1 MSNLSTD
8 YDVRLATLKKLGG
21 DMSKKYA
28 TIYDVDLAILD
39 KIGQGGG
46 GGGSTVWGDIYGD
59 IKDQKDL
66 IDLISQSGGSL
77 TPEQEEAIEKL
88 VNANEGVLITKEIK
102 SLDYYDSYLQNV
114 YSSKYIANE
123 HITPGE
129 AYFVSN
135 QALWKFNYES
145 ISFEKIDYY
154 APHLSDNIVWKD
166 NSGRY
171 YNGNSQIDI
180 ETGNQIKVVDGIE
193 GVVQNYNYASTL
205 FKFGNELLNLNIGEI
220 KRFNESTQT
229 FDLMNIGDGSIGD
242 IIPIFIMYYEGD
254 IIAPTYNAKLV
265 KVDDMTY
272 KWESYTAPFE
282 TTLPDGKPFDSLNNI
297 HYVEGVGYVYA
308 YGDNNNF
315 YKLVDGHWELFEVHP
330 VGEYQCCMNFNS
342 TYSIGSL
349 IIASFYDR
357 IALVNVGNDYKTT
370 DWSDGTD
377 IFVDLKSEQ
386 NIKGIK
392 SFQQITTDVLNSGY
406 INGKSQELTIYAYK
420 NLQLGTSESGKIN
433 FNTNRLVKNGVDIA
447 TLNDTIC
454 NQETKYI
461 GPDYK
466 QVQLENDICT
476 SFQEIVVLNNGRIFS
491 FNHSESYEFVGNTW
505 NSVDFGLGFNYLEAF
520 RTFKITS
527 DKVYFVSID
536 NGNVY
541 EFTGDAFIQKTSD
554 GSSSYGTIIPLGD
567 TLYDYST
574 SRKLNTT
581 TWVWENVEVIG
592 NMSGQE
598 PMYYKVINGNTYNFN
613 GSSIYK
619 YNSETNSFEQ
629 IIDGYTYD
637 SDFGWFNTVNVF
649 KYESDAY
656 FTNSSGVFKFNTV
669 NNTIERVNIYYN
681 ENDNPGYFEY
691 DGKLYVSCACSTGYT
706 YEINYTKPALP
717 NNGLDY
723 SLTAKSTDGKVEY
736 SYAGMW
742 SGTQAEW
749 DALPAD
755 VQNSIKIALITE

>member
-46 GGGSTVWGDIYGD
+46 GGGS
-59 IKDQKDL
+59 
-66 IDLISQSGGSL
+66 L

-102 SLDYYDSYLQNV
+102 SLDYYDSYLPNV

-145 ISFEKIDYY
+145 ISFEKIASY

-171 YNGNSQIDI
+171 YNGNQQINI
-180 ETGNQIKVVDGIE
+180 ETGDQIKVVDGIAD
-193 GVVQNYNYASTL
+193 VVQNYNYASTL
-205 FKFGNELLNLNIGEI
+205 FKFGNELLNINLDEL

-229 FDLMNIGDGSIGD
+229 FDLMNFDTGSIGS
-242 IIPIFIMYYEGD
+242 INPIFIMYYEGD

-282 TTLPDGKPFDSLNNI
+282 TTLPDGNPFDSLNNI

-308 YGDNNNF
+308 YGGNNHF
-315 YKLVDGHWELFEVHP
+315 YKLVDGHWELFDVHP
-330 VGEYQCCMNFNS
+330 VGESQCCMNFNS

-357 IALVNVGNDYKTT
+357 MVLVNVGNDYKTT

-377 IFVDLKSEQ
+377 MFVDLKSEQ
-386 NIKGIK
+386 TIKGTK
-392 SFQQITTDVLNSGY
+392 SFKQITTDGLSSGY
-406 INGKSQELTIYAYK
+406 IGGKSQELTIYADK
-420 NLQLGTSESGKIN
+420 NLKLGTSESGKIN
-433 FNTNRLVKNGVDIA
+433 FNTNRLVKNDVDIA

-454 NQETKYI
+454 NPETKYI

-466 QVQLENDICT
+466 QVQLESDICT
-476 SFQEIVVLNNGRIFS
+476 SYRNIVVLHNGRIFS
-491 FNHSESYEFVGNTW
+491 FNYSESYEFVGNTW

-527 DKVYFVSID
+527 DKVYFVSIND
-536 NGNVY
+536 GNVY
-541 EFTGDAFIQKTSD
+541 EFTGDEFIQKTSD
-554 GSSSYGTIIPLGD
+554 GSSSYGSVIPLCD

-574 SRKLNTT
+574 SKKLNTT
-581 TWVWENVEVIG
+581 TWEWESVETIS
-592 NMSGQE
+592 NITGQE
-598 PMYYKVINGNTYNFN
+598 PIYYKVINGNTYNFN
-613 GSSIYK
+613 GSFIYK

-637 SDFGWFNTVNVF
+637 SNFGWFNTVNVF
-649 KYESDAY
+649 TYESYSY
-656 FTNSSGVFKFNTV
+656 FTTSSGVFKFNTV

-681 ENDNPGYFEY
+681 ENDNPAYFEY
-691 DGKLYVSCACSTGYT
+691 DGKLYTSYSCSTGYT
-706 YEINYTKPALP
+706 YEIKYNKPAIP

-723 SLTAKSTDGKVEY
+723 SLTAKSTNGKVEY
-736 SYAGMW
+736 SYAGIW

-749 DALPAD
+749 DALP
-755 VQNSIKIALITE
+755 VETQNSIKIALITE

>member
-1 MSNLSTD
+1 MSNLKTD

-28 TIYDVDLAILD
+28 TIYDVDLAILE
-39 KIGQGGG
+39 KTGQGGG
-46 GGGSTVWGDIYGD
+46 G
-59 IKDQKDL
+59 
-66 IDLISQSGGSL
+66 GGSL

-102 SLDYYDSYLQNV
+102 SLDYYDNYLQNV
-114 YSSKYIANE
+114 YGPKYISNE

-129 AYFVSN
+129 SYFVSN
-135 QALWKFNYES
+135 SKLFKFNYET
-145 ISFEKIDYY
+145 ISFEKITDY
-154 APHLSDNIVWKD
+154 ASNLSDNIVWKD

-171 YNGNSQIDI
+171 YNGNSQINI
-180 ETGNQIKVVDGIE
+180 ETGDQIKVVDGID
-193 GVVQNYNYASTL
+193 GVVQTYNNATTL
-205 FKFGNELLNLNIGEI
+205 FKFGNELLNIDLGNI
-220 KRFNESTQT
+220 KRFNEETQT
-229 FDLMNIGDGSIGD
+229 FDLMNFGAGSIAT
-242 IIPIFIMYYEGD
+242 PITFEIMYYEGD

-265 KVDDMTY
+265 KVDDNTY

-282 TTLPDGKPFDSLNNI
+282 TTLPDGNSFDSLNNI

-308 YGDNNNF
+308 YGGNNHF
-315 YKLVDGHWELFEVHP
+315 YKLVDGHWELFDVHP
-330 VGEYQCCMNFNS
+330 VGESQCCMNFNT

-357 IALVNVGNDYKTT
+357 IVLVNVGNDYKTT
-370 DWSDGTD
+370 SWSDATD
-377 IFVDLKSEQ
+377 MFVDLKSEQ
-386 NIKGIK
+386 TIKGNK
-392 SFQQITTDVLNSGY
+392 SFQQITTDGINAGY
-406 INGKSQELTIYAYK
+406 IGGKSQDLTIYADK

-433 FNTNRLVKNGVDIA
+433 FNTNRLVKKGIDIA

-454 NQETKYI
+454 NPETKYI

-476 SFQEIVVLNNGRIFS
+476 SFRNVVVLHNGRIFS
-491 FNHSESYEFVGNTW
+491 FSYSDSYEFVGNTW
-505 NSVDFGLGFNYLEAF
+505 RTVDFGLGLNYNEAY

-527 DKVYFVSID
+527 DKVYFINID

-541 EFTGDAFIQKTSD
+541 EFTGDEFIQKTSD
-554 GSSSYGTIIPLGD
+554 GSSSYGSAIPLGD
-567 TLYDYST
+567 TLYDFST
-574 SRKLNTT
+574 SEKLNTT
-581 TWVWENVEVIG
+581 TWEWENVNAIG
-592 NMSGQE
+592 NISGQE

-629 IIDGYTYD
+629 IINGYTYD
-637 SDFGWFNTVNVF
+637 SNFGWFNTVNVF
-649 KYESDAY
+649 TYKADSY
-656 FTNSSGVFKFNTV
+656 FTTSSGVFKFNTV

-681 ENDNPGYFEY
+681 DNDNPAYFEY
-691 DGKLYVSCACSTGYT
+691 DGKLYTSFSCMTGYT
-706 YEINYTKPALP
+706 YEIKYNKPAIP

-723 SLTAKSTDGKVEY
+723 SLTAKSTNGKVEY
-736 SYAGMW
+736 SYAGIW

-749 DALPAD
+749 NALP
-755 VQNSIKIALITE
+755 VETQNTIKIALITE

>member
-46 GGGSTVWGDIYGD
+46 GGGS
-59 IKDQKDL
+59 
-66 IDLISQSGGSL
+66 L

-102 SLDYYDSYLQNV
+102 SLDYYDSYLPNV

-145 ISFEKIDYY
+145 ISFEKISSY

-171 YNGNSQIDI
+171 YNGNQQINI
-180 ETGNQIKVVDGIE
+180 ETGDQIKVVDGIAD
-193 GVVQNYNYASTL
+193 VVNNYNYASTL
-205 FKFGNELLNLNIGEI
+205 FKFGNELLNINLGEI

-229 FDLMNIGDGSIGD
+229 FDDMNFGDGSIATPN
-242 IIPIFIMYYEGD
+242 PIFIMYYEGD

-282 TTLPDGKPFDSLNNI
+282 TTLPDGYPFDSLNNI

-308 YGDNNNF
+308 YGGNNHF
-315 YKLVDGHWELFEVHP
+315 YKLVDGHWELFDVHP
-330 VGEYQCCMNFNS
+330 VGESQCCMDFNS

-357 IALVNVGNDYKTT
+357 MVLVNVGNDYKTT

-377 IFVDLKSEQ
+377 MFVDLKSEQ
-386 NIKGIK
+386 TIKGTK
-392 SFQQITTDVLNSGY
+392 SFQQINTDGLSTGY
-406 INGKSQELTIYAYK
+406 IGGKSQELTIYADK
-420 NLQLGTSESGKIN
+420 NLKLVTSESGKIN
-433 FNTNRLVKNGVDIA
+433 FNTNRLVKQDVDIA

-454 NQETKYI
+454 NPETKYI

-466 QVQLENDICT
+466 QVQLESDICT
-476 SFQEIVVLNNGRIFS
+476 SCRNIVVLHNGRIFS
-491 FNHSESYEFVGNTW
+491 FNYNESYEFVGNTW
-505 NSVDFGLGFNYLEAF
+505 RTVDFGLGFNYLEAN

-536 NGNVY
+536 NNNVY
-541 EFTGDAFIQKTSD
+541 EFTGDEFIQKTSD
-554 GSSSYGTIIPLGD
+554 GSSLFGSVIPLGD
-567 TLYDYST
+567 TLYDYSN

-581 TWVWENVEVIG
+581 TWVWESVETIS
-592 NMSGQE
+592 NITGQE

-613 GSSIYK
+613 GSFIYK

-637 SDFGWFNTVNVF
+637 SNFGFFNTVNVF

-656 FTNSSGVFKFNTV
+656 FTTSSGVFKFNTV

-681 ENDNPGYFEY
+681 ENDSPAYFEY
-691 DGKLYVSCACSTGYT
+691 DGKLYTSYSCSTGYT
-706 YEINYTKPALP
+706 YETKYNKPALP

-723 SLTAKSTDGKVEY
+723 SLTAKSTNGKVEY
-736 SYAGMW
+736 SYAGIW

-749 DALPAD
+749 DALPVD

>member
-1 MSNLSTD
+1 MSNLKTD

-28 TIYDVDLAILD
+28 TIYDVDLAILE
-39 KIGQGGG
+39 KTGQGGG
-46 GGGSTVWGDIYGD
+46 G
-59 IKDQKDL
+59 
-66 IDLISQSGGSL
+66 GGSL

-102 SLDYYDSYLQNV
+102 SLDYYDNYLQNV
-114 YSSKYIANE
+114 YGPKYISNE

-135 QALWKFNYES
+135 SKLFKFNYET
-145 ISFEKIDYY
+145 ISFEKITDY
-154 APHLSDNIVWKD
+154 ASNLSDNIVWKD

-171 YNGNSQIDI
+171 YNGNSQINI
-180 ETGNQIKVVDGIE
+180 ETGDQIKVVDGID
-193 GVVQNYNYASTL
+193 GVVQTYNNATTL
-205 FKFGNELLNLNIGEI
+205 FKFGNELLNIDLGNI
-220 KRFNESTQT
+220 KRFNEETQT
-229 FDLMNIGDGSIGD
+229 FDLMNFGAGSIAT
-242 IIPIFIMYYEGD
+242 PITFEIMYYEGD

-265 KVDDMTY
+265 KVDDNTY

-282 TTLPDGKPFDSLNNI
+282 TTLPDGNSFDSLNNI

-308 YGDNNNF
+308 YGGNNHF
-315 YKLVDGHWELFEVHP
+315 YKLVDGHWELFDVHP
-330 VGEYQCCMNFNS
+330 VGESQCCMNFNT

-357 IALVNVGNDYKTT
+357 IVLVNVGNDYKTT
-370 DWSDGTD
+370 SWSDATD
-377 IFVDLKSEQ
+377 MFVDLKSEQ
-386 NIKGIK
+386 TIKGDK
-392 SFQQITTDVLNSGY
+392 SFQQITTDGINAGY
-406 INGKSQELTIYAYK
+406 IGGKSQDLTIYADK

-433 FNTNRLVKNGVDIA
+433 FNTNRLVKKGIDIA

-454 NQETKYI
+454 NPETKYI

-476 SFQEIVVLNNGRIFS
+476 SFRNVVVLHNGRIFS
-491 FNHSESYEFVGNTW
+491 FSYSDSYEFVGNTW
-505 NSVDFGLGFNYLEAF
+505 RTVDFGLGLNYNEAY

-527 DKVYFVSID
+527 DKVYFINID

-541 EFTGDAFIQKTSD
+541 EFTGDEFIQKTSD
-554 GSSSYGTIIPLGD
+554 GSSSYYSAIPLGD
-567 TLYDYST
+567 TLYDFST
-574 SRKLNTT
+574 SEKLNTT
-581 TWVWENVEVIG
+581 TWEWENVNAIG
-592 NMSGQE
+592 NISGQE

-629 IIDGYTYD
+629 IINGYTYD
-637 SDFGWFNTVNVF
+637 SNFGWFNTVNVF
-649 KYESDAY
+649 TYKADSY
-656 FTNSSGVFKFNTV
+656 FTTSSGVFKFNTV

-681 ENDNPGYFEY
+681 DNNNPAYFEY
-691 DGKLYVSCACSTGYT
+691 DGKLYTSFSCITGYT
-706 YEINYTKPALP
+706 YEIKYNKPAIP

-723 SLTAKSTDGKVEY
+723 SLTAKSTNGKVEY
-736 SYAGMW
+736 SYAGIW

-749 DALPAD
+749 NALP
-755 VQNSIKIALITE
+755 VETQNTIKIALITE

>member
-66 IDLISQSGGSL
+66 IDLISQSGGGSL

-102 SLDYYDSYLQNV
+102 SLDYYDNYLPNV

-135 QALWKFNYES
+135 NALWKFNYES
-145 ISFEKIDYY
+145 ISFEKIVAY
-154 APHLSDNIVWKD
+154 APNLSDNIVWKD

-171 YNGNSQIDI
+171 YNGNSQINI
-180 ETGNQIKVVDGIE
+180 ETGDQIKVVDGIAY
-193 GVVQNYNYASTL
+193 VVQNYNYASTL
-205 FKFGNELLNLNIGEI
+205 FKFGNELLNINLGEI
-220 KRFNESTQT
+220 KRFNESTQA
-229 FDLMNIGDGSIGD
+229 FDLISFGAGSIAT
-242 IIPIFIMYYEGD
+242 PISFEIMYYEGD
-254 IIAPTYNAKLV
+254 IIAPTYNARLV
-265 KVDDMTY
+265 KVDDNTY
-272 KWESYTAPFE
+272 QWESYTAPFE
-282 TTLPDGKPFDSLNNI
+282 TTLPDGYPFDRLNNI

-308 YGDNNNF
+308 YGNNNF
-315 YKLVDGHWELFEVHP
+315 YKLVDGHWERFEVNP
-330 VGEYQCCMNFNS
+330 VGEYTCCIDFNS

-357 IALVNVGNDYKTT
+357 MALVNAGNDFKTT
-370 DWSDGTD
+370 SWSDATD
-377 IFVDLKSEQ
+377 MFVDLKSEQ
-386 NIKGIK
+386 TIKGTK
-392 SFQQITTDVLNSGY
+392 SFQQITTDGINAGY
-406 INGKSQELTIYAYK
+406 IGGKSQELTIYADK
-420 NLQLGTSESGKIN
+420 NLKLSTSETGKIN
-433 FNTNRLVKNGVDIA
+433 LNTNRLVKQGFDIA

-454 NQETKYI
+454 NPETKYI

-476 SFQEIVVLNNGRIFS
+476 SFRGIVVLHNGRIFS
-491 FNHSESYEFVGNTW
+491 FSYSESYEFVGNTW
-505 NSVDFGLGFNYLEAF
+505 RTVDFGLGFNYSEVY

-527 DKVYFVSID
+527 DKVYFID
-536 NGNVY
+536 PNNSNIY
-541 EFTGDAFIQKTSD
+541 EFTGDEFIQKTSD
-554 GSSSYGTIIPLGD
+554 GTSSYGSVIPLGD

-574 SRKLNTT
+574 SKKLNTT
-581 TWVWENVEVIG
+581 TWEWESVNAIG
-592 NMSGQE
+592 NISGQE

-613 GSSIYK
+613 GSQIYK
-619 YNSETNSFEQ
+619 YNSETNSFEE

-637 SDFGWFNTVNVF
+637 GNFGWFNNANVF
-649 KYESDAY
+649 TYESDAY
-656 FTNSSGVFKFNTV
+656 FTTSSGVFKFNTV

-681 ENDNPGYFEY
+681 ENDNAAYFEY
-691 DGKLYVSCACSTGYT
+691 DSKLYTSFSCMTGYT
-706 YEINYTKPALP
+706 YEIKYNKPALP

-723 SLTAKSTDGKVEY
+723 ALTAKSTDGKVNY
-736 SYAGMW
+736 SYTGIW

-749 DALPAD
+749 DALP
-755 VQNSIKIALITE
+755 VETQNTIKIALITE

>member
-46 GGGSTVWGDIYGD
+46 GGGS
-59 IKDQKDL
+59 
-66 IDLISQSGGSL
+66 L

-102 SLDYYDSYLQNV
+102 SLDYYDSYLPNV

-145 ISFEKIDYY
+145 ISFEKIASY

-171 YNGNSQIDI
+171 YNGNQQINI
-180 ETGNQIKVVDGIE
+180 ETGDQIKVVDGIAD
-193 GVVQNYNYASTL
+193 VVQNYNYASTL
-205 FKFGNELLNLNIGEI
+205 FKFGNELLNINLDEL

-229 FDLMNIGDGSIGD
+229 FDLMNFDTGSIGS
-242 IIPIFIMYYEGD
+242 INPIFIMYYEGD

-282 TTLPDGKPFDSLNNI
+282 TTLPDGNPFDSLNNI

-308 YGDNNNF
+308 YGGNNHF
-315 YKLVDGHWELFEVHP
+315 YKLVDGHWELFDVHP
-330 VGEYQCCMNFNS
+330 VGESQCCMNFNS

-357 IALVNVGNDYKTT
+357 MVLVNVGNDYKTT

-377 IFVDLKSEQ
+377 MFVDLKSEQ
-386 NIKGIK
+386 TIKGTK
-392 SFQQITTDVLNSGY
+392 SFKQITTDGLSSGY
-406 INGKSQELTIYAYK
+406 IGGKSQELTIYADK
-420 NLQLGTSESGKIN
+420 NLKLGTSESGKIN
-433 FNTNRLVKNGVDIA
+433 FNTNRLVKNDVDIA

-454 NQETKYI
+454 NPETKYI

-466 QVQLENDICT
+466 QVQLESDICT
-476 SFQEIVVLNNGRIFS
+476 SYRNIVVLHNGRIFS
-491 FNHSESYEFVGNTW
+491 FNYSESYEFVGNTW

-527 DKVYFVSID
+527 DKVYFVSIND
-536 NGNVY
+536 GNVY
-541 EFTGDAFIQKTSD
+541 EFTGDEFIQKTYD
-554 GSSSYGTIIPLGD
+554 GSSSYGSVIPLCD

-574 SRKLNTT
+574 SKKLNTT
-581 TWVWENVEVIG
+581 TWEWESVETIS
-592 NMSGQE
+592 NITGQE
-598 PMYYKVINGNTYNFN
+598 PIYYKVINGNTYNFN
-613 GSSIYK
+613 GSFIYK

-637 SDFGWFNTVNVF
+637 SNFGWFNTVNVF
-649 KYESDAY
+649 TYESYSY
-656 FTNSSGVFKFNTV
+656 FTTSSGVFKFNTV

-681 ENDNPGYFEY
+681 ENDNPAYFEY
-691 DGKLYVSCACSTGYT
+691 DGKLYTSYSCSTGYT
-706 YEINYTKPALP
+706 YEIKYNKPAIP

-723 SLTAKSTDGKVEY
+723 SLTAKSTNGKVEY
-736 SYAGMW
+736 SYAGIW

-749 DALPAD
+749 DALP
-755 VQNSIKIALITE
+755 VETQNSIKIALITE

>member
-46 GGGSTVWGDIYGD
+46 GGE
-59 IKDQKDL
+59 
-66 IDLISQSGGSL
+66 GGSL

-88 VNANEGVLITKEIK
+88 VNANEGVLVTKEIK

-114 YSSKYIANE
+114 YGPKYIANE

-145 ISFEKIDYY
+145 ISFEKINGY
-154 APHLSDNIVWKD
+154 APYLSDNIVWKD

-171 YNGNSQIDI
+171 YNGNSQINI
-180 ETGNQIKVVDGIE
+180 ETGDQIKVVDGID
-193 GVVQNYNYASTL
+193 GVVSTNYNYASTL
-205 FKFGNELLNLNIGEI
+205 FKFGNELLNLNMGEI

-229 FDLMNIGDGSIGD
+229 FDLMNFGAGSIATPN
-242 IIPIFIMYYEGD
+242 PIVIMYYEGN
-254 IIAPTYNAKLV
+254 IIAPTDNAKLV
-265 KVDDMTY
+265 KVDDNTY

-282 TTLPDGKPFDSLNNI
+282 TTLPDGNPFDSLNNI

-308 YGDNNNF
+308 YGGNNHF
-315 YKLVDGHWELFEVHP
+315 YKLVDGHWELFDVHP
-330 VGEYQCCMNFNS
+330 VGESQCCMNFNT

-357 IALVNVGNDYKTT
+357 IVLVNVGNDYKTT
-370 DWSDGTD
+370 SWSDATD
-377 IFVDLKSEQ
+377 MFVDLKSEQ
-386 NIKGIK
+386 TIKGTK
-392 SFQQITTDVLNSGY
+392 YFQQITTDGLNTGY
-406 INGKSQELTIYAYK
+406 INGKSQDLTIYADK
-420 NLQLGTSESGKIN
+420 NLQLSTSESGKIN
-433 FNTNRLVKNGVDIA
+433 LNTNRLVKKGFDIA

-454 NQETKYI
+454 NPETKYI

-466 QVQLENDICT
+466 QVQLENDIC
-476 SFQEIVVLNNGRIFS
+476 SSYRNIVVLHNGRIFS
-491 FNHSESYEFVGNTW
+491 FSYSESYEFVGNTW
-505 NSVDFGLGFNYLEAF
+505 NSVDFGLGLNYNEAY

-527 DKVYFVSID
+527 DKVYFVNIND
-536 NGNVY
+536 GNVY
-541 EFTGDAFIQKTSD
+541 EFTGSEFIQKTSD
-554 GSSSYGTIIPLGD
+554 GSSSYGSVIPLGD

-574 SRKLNTT
+574 SKKLNTT
-581 TWVWENVEVIG
+581 TWEWESVNPINNVIG
-592 NMSGQE
+592 ESLN
-598 PMYYKVINGNTYNFN
+598 YKVINGNTYCLT
-613 GSSIYK
+613 GSAIYK
-619 YNSETNSFEQ
+619 YNPETNSFEQ

-637 SDFGWFNTVNVF
+637 SNFGWFNNTNVF
-649 KYESDAY
+649 TYESDSY
-656 FTNSSGVFKFNTV
+656 FTTSNGVFKFNTV

-681 ENDNPGYFEY
+681 ENDSPAYFEY
-691 DGKLYVSCACSTGYT
+691 DGKLYTSFSCMTGYT
-706 YEINYTKPALP
+706 YEIKYNKPAIP

-723 SLTAKSTDGKVEY
+723 SLTAKSTNGKVEY
-736 SYAGMW
+736 SYSGIW

-749 DALPAD
+749 DALPVD
-755 VQNSIKIALITE
+755 TQNTIKIALITE

>member
-21 DMSKKYA
+21 DMTKKYA

-46 GGGSTVWGDIYGD
+46 G
-59 IKDQKDL
+59 
-66 IDLISQSGGSL
+66 GGSL

-102 SLDYYDSYLQNV
+102 SLDYYDSYLPNV
-114 YSSKYIANE
+114 YSAKYIANE

-145 ISFEKIDYY
+145 ISFEKIAFY

-171 YNGNSQIDI
+171 YNGNQQINI
-180 ETGNQIKVVDGIE
+180 ETGDQIKVVDGIAD
-193 GVVQNYNYASTL
+193 VVNNYNYASTL
-205 FKFGNELLNLNIGEI
+205 FKFGNELLNINLGEI

-229 FDLMNIGDGSIGD
+229 FDDMNFGDGSIATPN
-242 IIPIFIMYYEGD
+242 PIFIMYYEGD

-265 KVDDMTY
+265 KVDDITY

-282 TTLPDGKPFDSLNNI
+282 TTLPDGNPFDSLNNI
-297 HYVEGVGYVYA
+297 HYVQGVGYVYA
-308 YGDNNNF
+308 YGGNNHF
-315 YKLVDGHWELFEVHP
+315 YKLVDGHWELFDVHP
-330 VGEYQCCMNFNS
+330 VGESQCCMNFNS

-357 IALVNVGNDYKTT
+357 MVLVNVGNDYKTT

-377 IFVDLKSEQ
+377 MFVDLKSEQ
-386 NIKGIK
+386 TIKGTK
-392 SFQQITTDVLNSGY
+392 SFQQITTDGLNAGY
-406 INGKSQELTIYAYK
+406 INGKSQELTIYADK
-420 NLQLGTSESGKIN
+420 NLNLGTSESGKIN
-433 FNTNRLVKNGVDIA
+433 FNTNRLVKQGVDIA

-454 NQETKYI
+454 NPETKYI

-466 QVQLENDICT
+466 QVQLESDICN
-476 SFQEIVVLNNGRIFS
+476 SYRNIVVLHNGRIFS
-491 FNHSESYEFVGNTW
+491 FNYSESYEFVGNTW
-505 NSVDFGLGFNYLEAF
+505 RTVDFGLGFNYLEAF

-536 NGNVY
+536 NGNLY
-541 EFTGDAFIQKTSD
+541 EFTGDEFIQKTSD
-554 GSSSYGTIIPLGD
+554 GSSSYGSVIPLGD
-567 TLYDYST
+567 TLYDYSN

-581 TWVWENVEVIG
+581 TWVWESVETIS
-592 NMSGQE
+592 NITGQE
-598 PMYYKVINGNTYNFN
+598 TIYYKVINGNTYNFN
-613 GSSIYK
+613 GNFIYK

-637 SDFGWFNTVNVF
+637 SNFGFFNTVNVF

-656 FTNSSGVFKFNTV
+656 FTTSSSVFKFNTV

-681 ENDNPGYFEY
+681 ENDNPAYFEY
-691 DGKLYVSCACSTGYT
+691 DGKLYTSYNCSTGYT
-706 YEINYTKPALP
+706 YETKYNKPALP

-736 SYAGMW
+736 SYSGIW

-749 DALPAD
+749 DALP
-755 VQNSIKIALITE
+755 VETQNSIKIALITE

>member
-1 MSNLSTD
+1 MSNLKTD
-8 YDVRLATLKKLGG
+8 YDVRLATLNKLGG
-21 DMSKKYA
+21 DMTNKYA

-46 GGGSTVWGDIYGD
+46 G
-59 IKDQKDL
+59 
-66 IDLISQSGGSL
+66 GGSL

-102 SLDYYDSYLQNV
+102 SLDYYDSYLSNV

-135 QALWKFNYES
+135 NALWKFNYES
-145 ISFEKIDYY
+145 ISFEKINGYES
-154 APHLSDNIVWKD
+154 HLSDNIVWKD

-180 ETGNQIKVVDGIE
+180 ETGKQIKVVDGIE

-205 FKFGNELLNLNIGEI
+205 FKFGNELLNIYLGNI
-220 KRFNESTQT
+220 KRFNESTQS
-229 FDLMNIGDGSIGD
+229 FDDMNFGAGSIGD
-242 IIPIFIMYYEGD
+242 INPVFMMYYEGD
-254 IIAPTYNAKLV
+254 IIAPTYNAKLI

-272 KWESYTAPFE
+272 KWESYPAPFE
-282 TTLPDGKPFDSLNNI
+282 TTLPDGNSFENLNNI

-308 YGDNNNF
+308 KGNNNF

-330 VGEYQCCMNFNS
+330 VGEFTCCIDFNS

-357 IALVNVGNDYKTT
+357 IALVNVGNDFKTT
-370 DWSDGTD
+370 AWSSGTD
-377 IFVDLKSEQ
+377 MFVDLKSDQ
-386 NIKGIK
+386 NIKGNK
-392 SFQQITTDVLNSGY
+392 SFQQIITDGLQAGY
-406 INGKSQELTIYAYK
+406 INAKSSELTIYADK
-420 NLQLGTSESGKIN
+420 KLQLGTSDSGKIN
-433 FNTNRLVKNGVDIA
+433 FNTNRLVKKGVDIA

-454 NQETKYI
+454 NPETKYI

-466 QVQLENDICT
+466 QVQLENDIC
-476 SFQEIVVLNNGRIFS
+476 SSYRNIVVLHNGRIFS
-491 FNHSESYEFVGNTW
+491 FNYSESYEFVGNTW
-505 NSVDFGLGFNYLEAF
+505 NSVDFGLGFNYLEAY

-527 DKVYFVSID
+527 DKVYFVNQD
-536 NGNVY
+536 NSNIY
-541 EFTGDAFIQKTSD
+541 EFTGDEFIQKTSD
-554 GSSSYGTIIPLGD
+554 GISSYGSIIPLGD

-574 SRKLNTT
+574 SKKLNTT
-581 TWVWENVEVIG
+581 TWEWESVEAIG
-592 NMSGQE
+592 NISGQE

-619 YNSETNSFEQ
+619 YNPETNSFEQ

-637 SDFGWFNTVNVF
+637 SNFGWFNSVNVF
-649 KYESDAY
+649 TYESDAY
-656 FTNSSGVFKFNTV
+656 FTTSNGVFKFNTL
-669 NNTIERVNIYYN
+669 NNTVERVNIYYN
-681 ENDNPGYFEY
+681 ENDGPAYFEY
-691 DGKLYVSCACSTGYT
+691 DGKLYTSFSCTTGYT
-706 YEINYTKPALP
+706 YEIKYNKPALP

-723 SLTAKSTDGKVEY
+723 SLTAKSTNGKVEY
-736 SYAGMW
+736 SYEGIW

-749 DALPAD
+749 DALP
-755 VQNSIKIALITE
+755 VETQNSIKIALITE